1 MRRKAEN
8 DKKFTIK
15 EEVILAS
22 ESKTRINQISKY
34 IKEIKVVKHRLDE
47 DAVKAKIKDPIKLAQ
62 EIAKCKAMS
71 VKHLYPDS
79 FIIGSDQVLVCDQKI
94 YNKPK
99 NLDEAKNNLI
109 SLKNKIHFLVSSI
122 YVLRKT
128 KLFFQQTKKA
138 QLFLKNIKN
147 ADIINYVDSNPVTA
161 LSTVGSYKIEEN
173 DKFNFLDIISGDME
187 TIIGFPTNDFV
198 KAFYNEK

>member
-187 TIIGFPTNDFV
+187 TIIGFPTNDFM

>member
-1 MRRKAEN
+1 MSRKTEN
-8 DKKFTIK
+8 VKQFTMK

-22 ESKTRINQISKY
+22 ESKTRIQQISKY
-34 IKEIKVVKHRLDE
+34 IKETKVVKHLLNE
-47 DAVKAKIKDPIKLAQ
+47 DAVKERIKDPMKLAL

-71 VKHLYPDS
+71 LKHLYPNS

-94 YNKPK
+94 FNKPK

-109 SLKNKIHFLVSSI
+109 SLKNKFHFLVSSI
-122 YVLRKT
+122 YVLRKK
-128 KLFFQQTKKA
+128 KLFFKQTKKA
-138 QLFLKNIKN
+138 QLFFKNIKDI
-147 ADIINYVDSNPVTA
+147 DIINYVDSNPVTA
-161 LSTVGSYKIEEN
+161 MSTVGSYKIEEN

-187 TIIGFPTNDFV
+187 TIIGFPTNDFM